1 MRYADFD
8 LYQDL
13 LREKA
18 GLYIGAEKSWWLD
31 SCLAPIAEKWGY
43 PSISSMSIALR
54 GIADPGLIKDVIEAI
69 ISHRAEFFRY
79 PHQFDQ
85 LRDFMLPHMVMA
97 RKETKKL
104 RVWSAGCGTGQE
116 AYSLAIFLKDN
127 ASLLGNL
134 KIEVIATD
142 ISSTALDIARA
153 GSYTLDEVQRG
164 LSIHQ
169 LLKYFDQKDG
179 RWVAKKDLTSLI
191 TFSYGNLLENFE
203 RLGTFDIIFCRDVLD
218 DIAHD
223 RRERVLSLLGE
234 RLAEDGVLFTEPRSP
249 LAS

>member
-8 LYQDL
+8 LYKDL
-13 LREKA
+13 VREKT

-43 PSISSMSIALR
+43 PSIPAMSIALR

-69 ISHRAEFFRY
+69 ITHRTQFFRY
-79 PHQFDQ
+79 PEQFDQ

-97 RKETKKL
+97 RKEIKKL

-127 ASLLGNL
+127 AALLGNL
-134 KIEVIATD
+134 KIEIIATD
-142 ISSTALDIARA
+142 ISGAALDIARS
-153 GSYTLDEVQRG
+153 GSYTQDEVQRG

-169 LLKYFDQKDG
+169 LLKYFDCKDD
-179 RWVAKKDLTSLI
+179 RWVAKKDITSLI

-203 RLGTFDIIFCRDVLD
+203 RLGIFDIIFCRDVLD
-218 DIAHD
+218 DITHD
-223 RRERVLSLLGE
+223 RRARVLSLLGE
-234 RLAEDGVLFTEPRSP
+234 RLAEDGVLFTEPRDP